1 VYAPLPGC
9 RAVKADYAEQHSQGV
24 SNPEC
29 AASVRARLTALAAC
43 ALLSSAAWGQTVP
56 LVADTYISQA
66 NPNNNYGTFP
76 ALSVGPSSST
86 LVMFDIS
93 SLAGMAEAN
102 IGHATLTIFV
112 NKALVAGQIYVLE
125 VFSPC
130 TAKRVTNNSQ
140 PPTMYEGTRRS
151 TSAMTVSASGSPAPL
166 PE

>member
-1 VYAPLPGC
+1 
-9 RAVKADYAEQHSQGV
+9 
-24 SNPEC
+24 
-29 AASVRARLTALAAC
+29 
-43 ALLSSAAWGQTVP
+43 

-125 VFSPC
+125 VFSPW
-130 TAKRVTNNSQ
+130 TARGVTNNSQ